1 VGDVSVGDVSVLPSD
16 RRLIVESAA
25 GGASDGPSSGEVWKV
40 RSDESKSSAA
50 LTQTPIPDS

>member
-1 VGDVSVGDVSVLPSD
+1 MPSVHGL
-16 RRLIVESAA
+16 AA
-25 GGASDGPSSGEVWKV
+25 EFAGAVASDGPSSGEVGGG